1 MHPITGSC
9 KTNFYTELQEF
20 ILLTKMKEVVK
31 IDQNL
36 AIKKKLSTHVQQCIS
51 QFTIIIF

>member
-9 KTNFYTELQEF
+9 ETNFYTELQEF

-36 AIKKKLSTHVQQCIS
+36 AIKKNWAHMYNSVFHNS
-51 QFTIIIF
+51 Q